1 MEFAYN
7 DIIGLRRPVH
17 DGDVFSRRHPKM
29 TQLNRAKIFAPFAAL
44 TGFDS
49 AVRAKEIPY
58 VPRHILDPEETY
70 ALNEKLSEL
79 YLKTR
84 TGALARMNRITVKVE
99 YFEVCTDINNDAYGR
114 LGLYQT
120 QTGILWKVDPVAQAI
135 TVGDKVISF
144 SDINTLNIIGR
155 SV

>member
-1 MEFAYN
+1 MEFAYS

-44 TGFDS
+44 AGFDS
-49 AVRAKEIPY
+49 AVRAKEIQY
-58 VPRHILDPEETY
+58 VPRHILDPEEAY
-70 ALNEKLSEL
+70 ALNEKLNNM

-99 YFEVCTDINNDAYGR
+99 YFEVCTDINSDAYGR
-114 LGLYQT
+114 LGLYHT

-135 TVGDKVISF
+135 TVGETIIPF
-144 SDINTLNIIGR
+144 GDINTLNITVR